1 MTGMVS
7 KNTLDS
13 LNVPKDVNVNGEIV
27 DCDTGIQL
35 VNRQRAKTL
44 SSLLAQIEAR
54 RDLIFFQKDG
64 PIQERREIIFV

>member
-1 MTGMVS
+1 MKGMVS
-7 KNTLDS
+7 KSTLDL

-44 SSLLAQIEAR
+44 SSLAQIEAR